1 MPRTL
6 AVGQSAGTLKPAML
20 TIGAAARQ
28 TGLTAATLRKWE
40 ERYGFPVP
48 LRTEG
53 DHRVFG
59 AADLDALVE
68 ISRRMAAGQRAG
80 EAIRA
85 VMQGQQ
91 IPPPKAQGFPGA
103 YSPGVAEV
111 LELLRKNDLRAFEG
125 RLALYQRKHGAA
137 AFANDLAIP
146 MIEAVGELW
155 QAGQLPVYAEHI
167 FSGILH
173 RVALQS
179 VKDLTRVKISAPRV
193 LLASPSA
200 ETHTLALVLMDAMLR
215 EAAIPAI
222 WIQGSL
228 PSAQIAQ
235 AAASFKVQVVAL
247 SASVAYPPKLL
258 ASELRTLR
266 ELLDASVQLWVGGAG
281 TNRMS
286 SQIDGI
292 TVMTSIDQAVRSL
305 KKQGQT
311 KPMRRSASQRNVP

>member
-1 MPRTL
+1 MPRVCGLASRTDHGSRQPAPCINSHNL
-6 AVGQSAGTLKPAML
+6 PLSAHRRGQTGQAATRCIRSTPMTAVGQPWKMPGTQSVGRTLQAEGGPL
-20 TIGAAARQ
+20 AARFGHCYSF
-28 TGLTAATLRKWE
+28 THESL
-40 ERYGFPVP
+40 P
-48 LRTEG
+48 L
-53 DHRVFG
+53 
-59 AADLDALVE
+59 
-68 ISRRMAAGQRAG
+68 
-80 EAIRA
+80 
-85 VMQGQQ
+85 
-91 IPPPKAQGFPGA
+91 P
-103 YSPGVAEV
+103 
-111 LELLRKNDLRAFEG
+111 
-125 RLALYQRKHGAA
+125 
-137 AFANDLAIP
+137 
-146 MIEAVGELW
+146 W

-247 SASVAYPPKLL
+247 SASIAYPPKLL

-286 SQIDGI
+286 AQIDGI